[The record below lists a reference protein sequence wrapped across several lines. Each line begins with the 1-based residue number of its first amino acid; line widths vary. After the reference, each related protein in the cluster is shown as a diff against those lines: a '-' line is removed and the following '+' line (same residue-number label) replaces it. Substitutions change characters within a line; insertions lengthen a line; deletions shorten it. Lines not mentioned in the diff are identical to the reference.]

1 MKNGLKSFQRK
12 YLPMNTMD
20 TAENRKEII
29 KRELFK
35 EVNLQNTILDEYLIR
50 PEKFD
55 ISTISNSSREFLAK
69 NKEYLQKERGKGQ
82 ILFLRKYGYEKILN
96 EYLQKRYHVDRL
108 EMDDFPS
115 EEKRR
120 ELQVKKQ
127 LEIKKRD
134 RMSQE
139 QQLIKEL
146 GTLKWEKTFRI
157 SHTVYEAKNNDGKAV
172 RVVYY
177 QNPQKK
183 QINTFIYDKQ
193 EISYV
198 KYDIKKVVDIIE
210 HAKPIIKQAN
220 HMSIVIRPKKSKKS
234 SKKKKQTLKKQ
245 IDQDLLDQDLL
256 EQNKAILAKEIQ
268 KIAEKY
274 KLSDE
279 RVKNIIKDIVIKC
292 PYNRGIK
299 CTRTD
304 NERCNPYYKI
314 CIHYDTFISKVI
326 AESQKVNKLQVKKIQ
341 SNTVK
346 NPEKNVIGNQK
357 KEIINCNIGLK
368 DFLIRTNIFKCMH
381 DKHKIDN
388 VVAMIN
394 IDENGKKKSI
404 KVAAGYCSKCKIYF
418 IMESTYQEL
427 KRKGII
433 LCRITDEKTYYKGGF
448 MNGSHLAQQSILMQY
463 GYNVS
468 QVEGLSTVRRQKIL
482 AVMIDNNILSKSEI
496 ISYLDFFINQ
506 RAGRSNMELAISKW
520 EADREFVEQYRIGEY
535 TRYGVNAIHRR

>member
-1 MKNGLKSFQRK
+1 
-12 YLPMNTMD
+12 MNTMD
-20 TAENRKEII
+20 AAEKRKETI
-29 KRELFK
+29 KNELFK
-35 EVNLQNTILDEYLIR
+35 EVNLQNTILDEYLIN

-55 ISTISNSSREFLAK
+55 ISTISKSSRKFLTK
-69 NKEYLQKERGKGQ
+69 NKEYLQKERDKGQ

-96 EYLQKRYHVDRL
+96 EYLQKRYHVDKL

-115 EEKRR
+115 EEKRK
-120 ELQVKKQ
+120 ELRIKEQQ
-127 LEIKKRD
+127 EIKKRS

-139 QQLIKEL
+139 KQIIKEL
-146 GTLKWEKTFRI
+146 GTLNWEKTFRI
-157 SHTVYEAKNNDGKAV
+157 SHIVYEAKSNDGKNV
-172 RVVYY
+172 RIVYY
-177 QNPQKK
+177 QKPQKK
-183 QINTFIYDKQ
+183 QVNTFVYNKQ

-210 HAKPIIKQAN
+210 QSKPIIKQAN
-220 HMSIVIRPKKSKKS
+220 RMTVVIRPKKSKKT
-234 SKKKKQTLKKQ
+234 SKTKEQPLKEQ
-245 IDQDLLDQDLL
+245 VDQDLL
-256 EQNKAILAKEIQ
+256 EQNKAIIAKEIQ
-268 KIAEKY
+268 KVAEKY
-274 KLSDE
+274 KLSNE
-279 RVKNIIKDIVIKC
+279 CVENIIKDIMKKC
-292 PYNRGIK
+292 PHNRGIK
-299 CTRTD
+299 CKRTD
-304 NERCNPYYKI
+304 NERCNPYYKT
-314 CIHYDTFISKVI
+314 CIHYDTFMSKII
-326 AESQKVNKLQVKKIQ
+326 AESQKANKLQVKKIKP
-341 SNTVK
+341 NTVK
-346 NPEKNVIGNQK
+346 KPEKNVVSNNK

-394 IDENGKKKSI
+394 VDENGKKKSI